1 VPRRVP
7 RGRSVGASDAR
18 AGSQVRAYTYV
29 FARRCF
35 WAAFDTP
42 PATRYDGPAM
52 NRLKVWLYMALLLGA
67 GTGNLYFLSRWLT
80 ERALAQIDHD
90 LRAAAT
96 QLDARSQLLASEA
109 AQLADVISRDP
120 SVVQALASGDESD
133 AGAAAHTA
141 LEALGGSRANGP
153 GLLVATAGHS
163 RRSFRVNGRP
173 VKAGAQADVLLS
185 EAAAELARREGHVL
199 VSDALYY
206 VVAVPAARG
215 ASVGVGVP
223 VSPAWLGL
231 LRAATGADLTV
242 LLEGRVVRST
252 LSPQASAIVSGAAS
266 AAAGKPVAAGTL
278 APQELT
284 FPSPFPVTALPL
296 PFASAPA
303 VRVEAIALKGLPG
316 GVLALS
322 EATGP
327 LLAPVASYVW
337 VAAAALVLLLLV
349 GVGVG
354 LLVTNEQKT
363 LVPKDLVA
371 AADRVAR
378 GDFTARAPA
387 MGGPLGTVAT
397 ALNRAAGVAEHAAH
411 TPGRH
416 DDVPAPRPQVGA
428 TPAPGRSVAA
438 PAPAPAE
445 ALEPSGHAGVGTDF
459 APPQRTAFARTDGAP
474 GATDVEREAFAGE
487 EQPSSRP
494 STTRPSV
501 APREP
506 PSDEG
511 ASLFGPAEVQ
521 RRAPPPRNPVATAT
535 RVETRTEDLLK
546 LSVPAADARATA
558 EVPAPAAE
566 RRTDDEAHWQAV
578 YEEFLRVR
586 ETCGEPR
593 AGVPYDRFR
602 EKLQRN
608 RDQLIEK
615 YACRTV
621 RFQVYVKE
629 GKAALKASPL
639 R

>member
-1 VPRRVP
+1 ML
-7 RGRSVGASDAR
+7 GSGA
-18 AGSQVRAYTYV
+18 QVLASTAV
-29 FARRCF
+29 FGQLGLMVE
-35 WAAFDTP
+35 FDTP
-42 PATRYDGPAM
+42 PATRYDRPAM

-80 ERALAQIDHD
+80 DRALAQIDHD
-90 LRAAAT
+90 LRTAAT
-96 QLDARSQLLASEA
+96 QVDARSQLLASEA

-120 SVVQALASGDESD
+120 SVAQALSPGIEGD
-133 AGAAAHTA
+133 AGAAAQTA
-141 LEALGGSRANGP
+141 LEALRGSRANAGP
-153 GLLVATAGHS
+153 GLLVATAGRS

-173 VKAGAQADVLLS
+173 IQAEAQADVLLS
-185 EAAAELARREGHVL
+185 EAAAELVRREGHVL
-199 VSDALYY
+199 VGDALYY

-231 LRAATGADLTV
+231 LRASTGADLTV
-242 LLEGRVVRST
+242 LLERRVVRST
-252 LSPQASAIVSGAAS
+252 LSPQASAIVASAAS
-266 AAAGKPVAAGTL
+266 AAAGQPVAAGKL

-284 FPSPFPVTALPL
+284 FPAPVPVMALPL

-303 VRVEAIALKGLPG
+303 FRVEAIALKGLPG
-316 GVLALS
+316 GVLVLS

-327 LLAPVASYVW
+327 LLAPVVSYVW
-337 VAAAALVLLLLV
+337 GAAAALVLLVLV
-349 GVGVG
+349 GVGVA

-363 LVPKDLVA
+363 LVPKELLA

-378 GDFTARAPA
+378 GDFAARAPA
-387 MGGPLGTVAT
+387 MLGALGTVAT
-397 ALNRAAGVAEHAAH
+397 ALNRATAVAEHAAQV
-411 TPGRH
+411 PGRP
-416 DDVPAPRPQVGA
+416 DDVAAPNAQGG
-428 TPAPGRSVAA
+428 TSAPGRRVGA
-438 PAPAPAE
+438 PGPAE
-445 ALEPSGHAGVGTDF
+445 AVEPAGRSLAAVDVAAAER
-459 APPQRTAFARTDGAP
+459 APLDRVDGAA
-474 GATDVEREAFAGE
+474 GNADVEPEA
-487 EQPSSRP
+487 
-494 STTRPSV
+494 
-501 APREP
+501 
-506 PSDEG
+506 
-511 ASLFGPAEVQ
+511 Q
-521 RRAPPPRNPVATAT
+521 RGAPPPPNPVATAK

-546 LSVPAADARATA
+546 LSVPEADARATPGLPA
-558 EVPAPAAE
+558 EAE

-608 RDQLIEK
+608 RDQLMEK